1 MKLKQRR
8 FDALVSQFAD
18 DLYRYALW
26 LSKSHSVAD
35 DITQETWLRA
45 WRGLDSLKETKAAK
59 SWLYTIVRRE
69 FLRTFERKTL
79 PTSSLEDIPFD
90 IEDQNIHGPER
101 KHEIDIIRQAMWNL
115 EPKYREPLL
124 LQVLGGFTCEEI
136 ARLLNSSPSAVM
148 TQLFRARKQIKNQLN
163 KTPRKR
169 RHNQQPF

>member
-26 LSKSHSVAD
+26 LSKNPTLAD
-35 DITQETWLRA
+35 DLTQEAWLRA

-59 SWLYTIVRRE
+59 SWLFTIVRRE

-79 PTSSLEDIPFD
+79 PTSSLDDLPVD
-90 IEDQNIHGPER
+90 IEDQQIQGPER
-101 KHEIDIIRQAMWNL
+101 KLEIGVIRQAMMNL

-136 ARLLNSSPSAVM
+136 AKLLDSTPSAVM

-169 RHNQQPF
+169 HNAESFL